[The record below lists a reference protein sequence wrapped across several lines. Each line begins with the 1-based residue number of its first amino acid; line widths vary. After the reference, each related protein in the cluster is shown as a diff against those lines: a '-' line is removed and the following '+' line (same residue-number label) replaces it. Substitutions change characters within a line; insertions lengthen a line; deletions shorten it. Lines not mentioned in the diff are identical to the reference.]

1 MGSSVVQLDMHCCEI
16 CVMSMN
22 RIMPILCEHCLSG
35 AGIYVDEART
45 ISHAGRQAA
54 QPNNTYIVVDTGPNE
69 FSNFVRVRLHCCS
82 NATSSNAGSITFP
95 NGVTWT
101 ANYES
106 FRITR
111 YNAGTANAGC
121 IIMDIYYRQEIQNC
135 YNSPHWPYQPRCDP
149 SYRDFV
155 LKNSRR
161 GIYTCNIPDINGNT
175 QKVNFALYP
184 EGSKFAQ
191 QQLSIFKS

>member
-1 MGSSVVQLDMHCCEI
+1 MSSSVVQLDMHCCEI
-16 CVMSMN
+16 CMSMN
-22 RIMPILCEHCLSG
+22 RIMPTLCEHCLSG

-69 FSNFVRVRLHCCS
+69 FSNFVRVRFHCCS
-82 NATSSNAGSITFP
+82 NATSSNVGSITFP

-121 IIMDIYYRQEIQNC
+121 I
-135 YNSPHWPYQPRCDP
+135 
-149 SYRDFV
+149 V
-155 LKNSRR
+155 
-161 GIYTCNIPDINGNT
+161 IYTTDKKYKTATTVLIGHINLDVT
-175 QKVNFALYP
+175 LATEILS
-184 EGSKFAQ
+184 SKTLGEVYILA
-191 QQLSIFKS
+191 IFLTSMETLKK